1 MQNLT
6 RLSLLSSKDDKVEA
20 VQLLEE
26 RLRRVRVRKILS
38 YYPDSGE
45 FQRSLYPKHM
55 EFFRLGKDHK
65 ERLMLAANRIGKTE
79 GCGGYEIALHL
90 TGRYPEWWEGKRF
103 QGPIRAWVAG
113 KTNETTR
120 DIIQRKLLGDICY
133 EGTKR
138 RVDGTGL
145 VWGDSIGDIRWKQG
159 VNNLVDSVAIEHVA
173 GGKSLLGIKSYEQGR
188 GSFEGTEQHVIWLD
202 EEPPLD
208 VYTECLVRTMTTQ
221 GIVLCTFTP
230 LEGMSEVVLH
240 FLPGGRLDD
249 SEKPN
254 RAVVMA
260 TWDDV
265 PHLSQADKDMLWESI
280 PPYQRDARSKG
291 IPQLGSGAI
300 YPVAESDFVVQP
312 FELPVWWPRVYGLDV
327 GWNRTAAVFGAWD
340 RDDDVLYLYSEH
352 YRGQAEPAI
361 HAEAIRC
368 RGHWLPGVIDPA
380 SRGRGQRDGEQLLR
394 SYLDLGLD
402 ISPAMNAV
410 EAGIQNVWMRMST
423 GRLKVFS
430 SCQSWLQEYR
440 LYRRDE
446 NGKIVKENDHL
457 MDATRYLVMS
467 GLPIA
472 RCAPVDDDEYH
483 GFGVNEHGRSAIGGY

>member
-1 MQNLT
+1 MQSSPL
-6 RLSLLSSKDDKVEA
+6 LSLASKDQKVEA
-20 VQLLEE
+20 VLLLEE
-26 RLRRVRVRKILS
+26 RLRRVRTRKILT
-38 YYPDSGE
+38 YYPDDGPLRRE
-45 FQRSLYPKHM
+45 LYQKHL
-55 EFFRLGKDHK
+55 EFFSLGSDHK

-79 GCGGYEIALHL
+79 GCGGYEVALHL
-90 TGRYPEWWEGKRF
+90 TGRYPSWWTGKRF
-103 QGPIRAWVAG
+103 DKPIRAWVAG

-133 EGTKR
+133 EGSKKR
-138 RVDGTGL
+138 LDGTGL

-159 VNNLVDSVAIEHVA
+159 VNNLVDSVSIKHIS
-173 GGKSLLGIKSYEQGR
+173 GGNSLLGVKSYEQGR
-188 GSFEGTEQHVIWLD
+188 GAFEGTEQHVIWLD

-208 VYTECLVRTMTTQ
+208 VYTECLVRTMTTA
-221 GIVLCTFTP
+221 GVVLCTFTP

-240 FLPGGRLDD
+240 FLPGGRL
-249 SEKPN
+249 EEATKPN

-300 YPVAESDFVVQP
+300 YPVSETDFVVQP
-312 FELPVWWPRVYGLDV
+312 FEIPVWWPRVYGLDV
-327 GWNRTAAVFGAWD
+327 GWNRTAAVFCAWD
-340 RDDDVLYLYSEH
+340 RDDDVLYIYSEH
-352 YRGQAEPAI
+352 YRGQAEPVI
-361 HAEAIRC
+361 HAEAIRS
-368 RGHWLPGVIDPA
+368 RGSWLPGVIDPA

-402 ISPAMNAV
+402 ILPAVNAV
-410 EAGIQNVWMRMST
+410 ESGIQRVWMRMST

-457 MDATRYLVMS
+457 MDATRYAVMS
-467 GLPIA
+467 GLQIA
-472 RCAPVDDDEYH
+472 RCAPAD
-483 GFGVNEHGRSAIGGY
+483 NEDFDGLQHGRSAIGGY

>member
-1 MQNLT
+1 MLDST
-6 RLSLLSSKDDKVEA
+6 RLSRASKELRADILL
-20 VQLLEE
+20 LGEE
-26 RLRRVRVRKILS
+26 LRRRVRVRRILT
-38 YYPDSGE
+38 YYPDDGPFRRE
-45 FQRSLYPKHM
+45 LYPKHM
-55 EFFRLGKDHK
+55 EFFEAGRDHK

-79 GCGGYEIALHL
+79 GCGGYEVALHL
-90 TGRYPEWWEGKRF
+90 TGRYPDWWCGKRF
-103 QGPIRAWVAG
+103 DGPIRAWVAG

-120 DIIQRKLLGDICY
+120 DIIQRKLLGDVSF
-133 EGTKR
+133 EGTKKR
-138 RVDGTGL
+138 LDGTGL
-145 VWGDSIGDIRWKQG
+145 IWGDSISDIRWKQG
-159 VNNLVDSVAIEHVA
+159 VNNLVDSVTVRHIS
-173 GGKSLLGIKSYEQGR
+173 GGNSTLGIKSYEQGR

-221 GIVLCTFTP
+221 GLVLCTFTP

-240 FLPGGRLDD
+240 FLPGGKLDD
-249 SEKPN
+249 AETSN
-254 RAVVMA
+254 RKVVMA

-265 PHLSQADKDMLWESI
+265 PHLSERDKAMLWESI

-300 YPVAESDFVVQP
+300 YPVAESDFVVAP
-312 FELPVWWPRVYGLDV
+312 FEIPVWWPRVYGLDV
-327 GWNRTAAVFGAWD
+327 GWNRTAAVWGAWD
-340 RDDDVLYLYSEH
+340 RDDDVLYVYSEH
-352 YRGQAEPAI
+352 YRGQAEPVI
-361 HAEAIRC
+361 HAESIRS
-368 RGHWLPGVIDPA
+368 RGQWIPGVIDPA
-380 SRGRGQRDGEQLLR
+380 SRGRGQKDGEQLLR

-402 ISPAMNAV
+402 ILPAVNAV
-410 EAGIQNVWMRMST
+410 ESGIHKVWMRMST

-446 NGKIVKENDHL
+446 DGNIVKENDHL

-472 RCAPVDDDEYH
+472 RCVPNEDFEEYGH
-483 GFGVNEHGRSAIGGY
+483 EHGRSAIGGY